1 MQKVRWGVLG
11 LAAIA
16 TTRTIPAFDWV
27 EGAALAAIAS
37 RDADKARR
45 YADAHGIARAWGS
58 YEALLDDPEIDAVYI
73 PLPNNLHF
81 EWCLRALEAGKH
93 VLCEKPLC
101 LSAREVVALIDARE
115 RTGRHIEEA
124 FVFRNHPQWLAIERL
139 LGAGTI
145 GTVRAAQGTMA
156 RHFLD
161 PNDIRNNPTLG
172 GGGLYDLGS
181 YIISA
186 CNLAFGRPP
195 RRVVA
200 ALERD
205 PTFGIDRLTTALLDY
220 GDAHASF
227 TVATQSGPASS
238 THQQFSL
245 LGSTGWLRC
254 DFPYAQARP
263 RECHVFVGDSGS
275 AGSFETSTLSF
286 EPANQFA
293 LQVER
298 FSRVVRGEPARR
310 WPIEDALATLR
321 TIEALFASARDGG
334 WVGLE
339 RDRSPAHPSVPVGT

>member
-81 EWCLRALEAGKH
+81 EWSPARARSRQTRALRKAA
-93 VLCEKPLC
+93 VPLGR
-101 LSAREVVALIDARE
+101 ARCVALIDARD

-124 FVFRNHPQWLAIERL
+124 FSTAIIRSGRDRRL
-139 LGAGTI
+139 LGAGDD
-145 GTVRAAQGTMA
+145 RRAAAAQGTMA
-156 RHFLD
+156 RQFLD
-161 PNDIRNNPTLG
+161 PNDIRNNPDAGRRRAVRPRLVHHQR
-172 GGGLYDLGS
+172 LH
-181 YIISA
+181 
-186 CNLAFGRPP
+186 LAFRRAP

-205 PTFGIDRLTTALLDY
+205 PMFGIDRLPPHCSTTAMPRELHR
-220 GDAHASF
+220 G
-227 TVATQSGPASS
+227 VARSGRRAARTSS
-238 THQQFSL
+238 S
-245 LGSTGWLRC
+245 RC
-254 DFPYAQARP
+254 WAPTAGCAATFPYRARRGP
-263 RECHVFVGDSGS
+263 RACHVFVGDHAS
-275 AGSFETSTLSF
+275 AGSCETASYAF
-286 EPANQFA
+286 EPVNQYT

-298 FSRVVRGEPARR
+298 FSRYLRGEPAPS
-310 WPIEDALATLR
+310 WPIEDSLITLR
-321 TIEALFASARDGG
+321 IIEALFASARDGG

-339 RDRSPAHPSVPVGT
+339 RDRSPAGT